1 MATPLTGGEVA
12 AATAHLSSLKSSTSF
27 LDLPAETQREIVAH
41 CSQSDLICLALA
53 CKRFHE
59 LASAQLYR
67 NFHIIFPDDDD
78 ANFDSPVDGLAGG
91 LDTFTTSEYNYAKH
105 LKDLSMDTLSPGV
118 KGEQSY
124 QPYLYSASCGKFL
137 NTLLHLTLKRAHSL
151 ESFRWNIRVELSR
164 PVYAQL
170 HRIRSLKKLHIRLQA
185 GDSYYTPPPPLPVTA
200 DLDPH
205 PQPNGHWP
213 DTIPPVQSYGPPI
226 PSSIPISGIPP
237 LGPPPSLLPPS
248 SRPMQKSRSGQKC
261 AKNAEPSTLS
271 GFKGLQSMSVL
282 DIDNLEIVGELRT
295 CVKNSFSTL
304 KELQLS
310 LSNTLAQQ
318 ARKPPQDSDA
328 DDSDIEEDF
337 QTVPQPENAVDYNG
351 TGPAKVFRAQEERKL
366 QELILAR
373 IFDIQDHHLVKKAP
387 IQLNTPLK
395 LNSNRNLEA
404 TTTDSAHRSGDP
416 RSEFVESL
424 TTVSTRLMNTLN
436 GSRHFTISQYESLA
450 IIEKA
455 ARKYVDSGSKPALS
469 KCDTN
474 DTMANEGEAS
484 NNDSLHEETHEDTHE
499 ETHNDETMLIK
510 EDGHLP
516 EEAALTDTAPGS
528 QSSDHPGK
536 MSTNDRKPH
545 YLFEPGSD
553 ALPDDIDIEHLET
566 IQDHLD
572 EFHDPQSADPARSR
586 SPLTL
591 RQGPNDA
598 ALPRDEDHGAAES
611 PGSLAN
617 KPSPEDG
624 KPEFEIAKVDR
635 AAITKKLVQLHRLVR
650 GVGQRVLEIRD
661 ERISEDGSI
670 IASDLDIELALLNRS
685 AIEVSNE
692 IRILESEI
700 EDLMEMPMKRSGES
714 TKQSIDAY
722 KRKTRGMSIETLRI
736 CLIPVKASVLS
747 QAIDMTCIK
756 DLTLINV
763 GNQAPIWSMLA
774 KEQKNRPLAL
784 RSVFTDHVSA
794 SFLTCMAQLPVLD
807 DLFMLERGLKHK
819 PESFAPRSATSID
832 QIRRLVLKKHM
843 PTLKRLMIKDDS
855 NGPNWDANEK
865 TMILICTRGVQLE
878 ELALS
883 LNIHAVH
890 AFMQYFSGLVNLRAI
905 NILHFKNNDTC
916 IWVMREILRFIVDN
930 LSHHPELKLE
940 WIATEDDRVDRV
952 IRPSEASSESRSQV
966 PLKRTKDKGKD
977 KAHVSPSSP
986 GSAEYPLLPM
996 EALDSDSESDDD
1008 SVDSGSRLRFKTI
1021 GPLQFYDVW
1030 GVKIFDKE
1038 IRSGKL

>member
-1 MATPLTGGEVA
+1 MATPLTGGELA
-12 AATAHLSSLKSSTSF
+12 AATAHPSSFKSSTSF

-41 CSQSDLICLALA
+41 
-53 CKRFHE
+53 
-59 LASAQLYR
+59 LYR

-170 HRIRSLKKLHIRLQA
+170 HRIGSLKKLHIRLQA

-213 DTIPPVQSYGPPI
+213 DTIPPMQSYGPSI
-226 PSSIPISGIPP
+226 PSSIPISGNPP
-237 LGPPPSLLPPS
+237 LGPPPTLLPPS

-261 AKNAEPSTLS
+261 AKNVEPSTLS
-271 GFKGLQSMSVL
+271 GFKGLQSLSVL

-328 DDSDIEEDF
+328 DDSDIEDDF
-337 QTVPQPENAVDYNG
+337 QTVPQPDNAADYNG

-387 IQLNTPLK
+387 LQLNAPLK

-436 GSRHFTISQYESLA
+436 GSRHFTISQYETLA

-455 ARKYVDSGSKPALS
+455 ARKYVDSGSKLALS
-469 KCDTN
+469 KCDTI

-484 NNDSLHEETHEDTHE
+484 NNNRLHQETHQ
-499 ETHNDETMLIK
+499 ETHNDETMPIK

-528 QSSDHPGK
+528 QSPDHPRK

-553 ALPDDIDIEHLET
+553 ASPDDIDIEHLET

-617 KPSPEDG
+617 KSSPEDG

-661 ERISEDGSI
+661 EKISEGGSI
-670 IASDLDIELALLNRS
+670 MASDLDIELALLNRS

-883 LNIHAVH
+883 MNIHAVH

-1008 SVDSGSRLRFKTI
+1008 SVDSGSRLRFRTI